1 MTEDLIYFINSVTS
15 DKNKF
20 LTEDP
25 SWAMDFAPNGM
36 SYHLGFENLHL
47 NLAGTLL
54 GLGETL
60 TRKRYAK

>member
-1 MTEDLIYFINSVTS
+1 
-15 DKNKF
+15 
-20 LTEDP
+20 
-25 SWAMDFAPNGM
+25 MDFAPNGM